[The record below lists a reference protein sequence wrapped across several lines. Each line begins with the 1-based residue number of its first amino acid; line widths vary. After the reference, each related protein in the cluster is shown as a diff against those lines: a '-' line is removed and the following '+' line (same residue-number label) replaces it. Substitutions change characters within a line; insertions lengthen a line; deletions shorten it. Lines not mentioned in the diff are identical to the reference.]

1 MGISKPAGPLQVRKE
16 IEVSSLGKQE
26 DLVANF
32 LSPVRKYLEDDSVS
46 EVLVNGPNEIFIERR
61 GLLERVPETFRD
73 EHALQAAINNI
84 AQSVDRR
91 ITEENPILD
100 ARLPDGSRVAA
111 VFPPCSRKGAT
122 LSIRKFSKGTPT
134 FVDLINRGSISKDAA
149 RFLDVCI
156 YLAKNTIISGGTGS
170 GKTTLLNVL
179 GSRIPGTQRLL
190 VIEDSSELKIATD
203 HVVFFETRHADE
215 MGKGAVSIRDL
226 IKSALRLR
234 PDRIVVGEV
243 RGPEALDLITAM
255 NTGHGG
261 SMGTTHANT
270 PYDGLVRLETLAM
283 MGDTQVPPAAIKRQI
298 AAAIHLV
305 VQIKRMNDG
314 SRKVTAISEVIPEI
328 DERGRY
334 VLQDIYKFIQ
344 RGRTAD
350 GKIVGEMLAT
360 GYLPSFMD
368 EIQLNR
374 LPFPKE
380 KFSPPDWYVQMVK
393 NDKTVA
399 A

>member
-1 MGISKPAGPLQVRKE
+1 MGVF
-16 IEVSSLGKQE
+16 E
-26 DLVANF
+26 DSVGTF
-32 LSPVRKYLEDDSVS
+32 LSPLKEYLADDSVS
-46 EVLVNGPNEIFIERR
+46 EVLVNGPNEIFIERK
-61 GLLERVPETFRD
+61 GILEKTPARFLD
-73 EHALQAAINNI
+73 EQALQAAVRNI
-84 AQSVDRR
+84 AQFVGRR
-91 ITEENPILD
+91 IDDENPILD

-111 VFPPCSRKGAT
+111 VIPPCSRKGTT
-122 LSIRKFSKGTPT
+122 LSIRKFSKGTPN
-134 FVDLINRGSISKDAA
+134 FADLINRGSISKDGA

-156 YLAKNTIISGGTGS
+156 YLAKNIIISGGTGS

-190 VIEDSSELKIATD
+190 VIEDSSELKIQTD
-203 HVVFFETRHADE
+203 HVVFFETKPPDE
-215 MGKGAVSIRDL
+215 SGKGQITVREL

-283 MGDTQVPPAAIKRQI
+283 MGDTQVPIQAIRRQI
-298 AAAIHLV
+298 CSAIHLV

-314 SRKVTAISEVIPEI
+314 SRKVTHISEVIPET
-328 DERGRY
+328 DDAGRY
-334 VLQDIYKFIQ
+334 QIRDVFKFVQ
-344 RGRTAD
+344 RGKTSD
-350 GKIVGEMLAT
+350 GKVVGEFIPT
-360 GYLPSFMD
+360 GYIPSFFD
-368 EIQLNR
+368 EIEMNR

-380 KFSPPDWYVQMVK
+380 KFAAPQWYSEMTQNFSK
-393 NDKTVA
+393 AD
-399 A
+399 